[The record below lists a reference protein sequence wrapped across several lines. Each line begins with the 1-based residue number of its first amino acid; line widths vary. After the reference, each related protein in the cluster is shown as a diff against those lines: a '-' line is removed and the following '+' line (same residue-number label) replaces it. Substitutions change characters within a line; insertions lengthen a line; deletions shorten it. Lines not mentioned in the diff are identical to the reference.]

1 MVDLGNNFYS
11 AFINFTDTLEEAEA
25 DLETLA
31 EKWKV
36 VVKNFKIWCLIN
48 QGTSTALEK
57 PYLRLTKEPDP
68 SMIRPEPIL
77 KKSLK
82 MVLDKWKNKEVSY
95 PYVAEQFRSIRQVW
109 YFNSQFVN
117 SKRT

>member
-1 MVDLGNNFYS
+1 
-11 AFINFTDTLEEAEA
+11 
-25 DLETLA
+25 
-31 EKWKV
+31 
-36 VVKNFKIWCLIN
+36 
-48 QGTSTALEK
+48 
-57 PYLRLTKEPDP
+57 
-68 SMIRPEPIL
+68 MIRPEPIL